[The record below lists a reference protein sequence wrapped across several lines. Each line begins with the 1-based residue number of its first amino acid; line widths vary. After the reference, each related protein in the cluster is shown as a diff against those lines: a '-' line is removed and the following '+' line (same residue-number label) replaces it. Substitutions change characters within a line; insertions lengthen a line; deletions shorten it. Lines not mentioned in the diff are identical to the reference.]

1 MTVPSA
7 ARRRPPGRYDPPSL
21 LGQRVLAVLLTV
33 LVLAVVAA
41 VGAYVWE
48 RFGGEQVR
56 GQVRTFEVRSDREV
70 ELELEVAKSPGSRA
84 YCVIRARGVDGLEV
98 GRDVAVLDAE
108 GTDSRVAR
116 GTYVLET
123 SARANTAELAGCTA
137 EPISRDDPSPGA
149 AP

>member
-7 ARRRPPGRYDPPSL
+7 ARRRPPGRYYPPPL
-21 LGQRVLAVLLTV
+21 LGQRVLAVLLAV
-33 LVLAVVAA
+33 LFVAVVAA
-41 VGAYVWE
+41 IGAYLWD

-56 GQVRTFEVRSDREV
+56 GQVRTFEVRSDSAV
-70 ELELEVAKSPGSRA
+70 AMELEVAKSPGSKA
-84 YCVIRARGVDGLEV
+84 YCVIRARGADGLEV

-123 SARANTAELAGCTA
+123 SARANTAELAGCTS